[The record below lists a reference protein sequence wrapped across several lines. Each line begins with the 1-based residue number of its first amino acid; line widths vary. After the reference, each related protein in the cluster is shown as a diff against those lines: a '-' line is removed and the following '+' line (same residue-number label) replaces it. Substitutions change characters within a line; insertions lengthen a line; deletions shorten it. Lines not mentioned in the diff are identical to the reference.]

1 MSEFAKY
8 EKKWQKRWKKDRI
21 FEADPDPKKK
31 KFFLTVPYPYTN
43 GALHIGH
50 GRTYT
55 VGDLIARWKRM
66 QGFNVL
72 FPMASHMTGTP
83 VLGMVERIKA
93 GDKVAIEQY
102 KRDLRLYFETEDE
115 VNAQLAKFT
124 NPWTTASFFAK
135 VISQDFDALG
145 YSIDWRRKFTTG
157 DKTYNKF
164 IEWQYQKFMEKH
176 YIKQG
181 NYPLLYCPKCGNPV
195 GEDDLL
201 QGETAKIKEFT
212 AIKWGFEDGF
222 LVAATL
228 RPETIFGVT
237 NMWINP
243 KAKYVWAM
251 VDGEKWIVSKK
262 AVDKLRL
269 QAKEVKI
276 IEEFPGAKIIGK
288 TFRAIHDDH
297 EILILPADFVNP
309 DNATGVVYSV
319 PGHAPFDY
327 IALRDL
333 WEDPSG
339 LEKFGISAEDV
350 RGIEIIGM
358 IDIKGY
364 SEFPAKDAVEKR
376 DIASQ
381 HEDQKLEDATQEI
394 YKAEFYE
401 GVMKDNCAQFSGR
414 YIKDVK
420 EDVVAWM
427 KTNNT
432 CDVFYEPDTRP
443 VVCKCGTDVQVGVF
457 AGQWFLDYQSPGW
470 KETAWKALNEMAIIP
485 DIFRNLFEATFD
497 WLTQR
502 PCARKRGIGTRL
514 PFDPEWIIESLS
526 DSTIYMA
533 FYTIAHH
540 IADYKIKPEQLTY
553 EFFEYVFLG
562 KGTPKKV
569 SEKTD
574 IDAGLLKSMH
584 DEFTYWYPNDQRHT
598 APSHIS
604 NHLSFAIFH
613 HVAIFPEKHWIQ
625 KISLNEHLIM
635 EGGKMSKSKGN
646 VIPLVEIPKKY
657 GADVYRMYA
666 ISAAEPGSLM
676 DWREKDV
683 PTVKNRLRQFID
695 IVSKYGKKEPKVFLK
710 SDKPKPITRWLQS
723 RVNTIVQQSTEHLE
737 NFKLRDFAILVTS
750 EMNRIISYYLRRTE
764 IPKTEMEGALAYVCD
779 IWVRLMAPITPHT
792 SEELWSKMKR
802 EGYVSITAWPS
813 ADKKLMDP
821 EIETAQ
827 LVVDSTIRD
836 IREIVRLM
844 KGKKVSKVHV
854 YVAPQ
859 WMFDAMNS
867 IREANL
873 PLIVGDIMKHLMSNP
888 DFRQYGKEVKSIVD
902 RISKE
907 NGLWDHSSGSK
918 NEMQTL
924 QDAAKYMSSELGLE
938 VVLHESEGAD
948 YDPQNKA
955 RFALPGRVS
964 LFIE

>member
-66 QGFNVL
+66 QGYNVL

-83 VLGMVERIKA
+83 ILGMVERINS
-93 GDKVAIEQY
+93 GDKKAIEQY
-102 KRDLRLYFETEDE
+102 KRDLRLYFETEEE
-115 VNAQLAKFT
+115 VDAQLAKFKD
-124 NPWTTASFFAK
+124 PWVTASYFAK
-135 VISQDFDALG
+135 VISQDFEALG
-145 YSIDWRRKFTTG
+145 YGIDWRRKFTTG

-164 IEWQYQKFMEKH
+164 IEWQYQKFMEKK

-181 NYPLLYCPKCGNPV
+181 NYPLLYCPNDRNPV

-201 QGETAKIKEFT
+201 EGENAKIKEFT
-212 AIKWGFEDGF
+212 AIKWGFEDGY

-251 VDGEKWIVSKK
+251 VDGEKWIVSK
-262 AVDKLRL
+262 AAAEKLEL
-269 QAKEVKI
+269 QAKEVEI
-276 IEEFPGAKIIGK
+276 IEEFSGAKIIGK
-288 TFRAIHDDH
+288 KFRAIHDDH

-339 LEKFGISAEDV
+339 LSQYGISEEMV
-350 RGIEIIGM
+350 KGIEIIGM
-358 IDIKGY
+358 IDMKGY
-364 SEFPAKDAVEKR
+364 SEFPAKDAVEGR
-376 DIASQ
+376 DIESQ
-381 HEDQKLEDATQEI
+381 NEGEKLEDATQEI

-414 YIKDVK
+414 MIKDVK
-420 EDVVAWM
+420 DDVVAWM
-427 KTNNT
+427 KKNNT

-457 AGQWFLDYQSPGW
+457 AGQWFLDYNSEGW
-470 KETAWKALNEMAIIP
+470 KDDAWKALNEMEIIP
-485 DIFRNLFEATFD
+485 DMFRNLFEATFD

-533 FYTIAHH
+533 YYTIAHYITSH
-540 IADYKIKPEQLTY
+540 KLKPDNLTY
-553 EFFEYVFLG
+553 EFFDYLFLG
-562 KGTPKKV
+562 NGTPKKV
-569 SEKTD
+569 SEKTEID
-574 IDAGLLKSMH
+574 IELLKKMRN
-584 DEFTYWYPNDQRHT
+584 EFMYWYPNDQRHT

-613 HVAIFPEKHWIQ
+613 HVAIFPEKYWLQ

-683 PTVKNRLRQFID
+683 PTVRNRLRQFIE
-695 IVSKYGKKEPKVFLK
+695 IVTKYGKKEPKEFLK
-710 SDKPKPITRWLQS
+710 KDEPATATQWLQS
-723 RVNTIVQQSTEHLE
+723 KVNTIVQQSTMFLE
-737 NFKLRDFAILVTS
+737 NFKLRDYAIYVTS
-750 EMNRIISYYLRRTE
+750 EMNRIVSHYLRRNE
-764 IPKTEMEGALAYVCD
+764 VPKEEKEGAMAYVCD
-779 IWVRLMAPITPHT
+779 VWVRLMAPMTPHT
-792 SEELWSKMKR
+792 SEEMWSKMNR
-802 EGYVSITAWPS
+802 EGYVSLAAWP
-813 ADKKLMDP
+813 APNTKLIDV
-821 EIETAQ
+821 EAERAHD
-827 LVVDSTIRD
+827 VVESTIKD

-844 KGKKVSKVHV
+844 KGKKVSKVQV

-859 WMFDAMNS
+859 WMFEAMNS
-867 IREANL
+867 IRAAEI
-873 PLIVGDIMKHLMSNP
+873 PLIIGDIMKHLMSNP
-888 DFRQYGKEVKSIVD
+888 DFRQHGKEVKSIVD
-902 RISKE
+902 RIAKE
-907 NGLWDHSSGSK
+907 NGLWDHSASSK
-918 NEMQTL
+918 SEMKVL
-924 QDAAKYMSSELGLE
+924 EDSAGYMQAELGIDVIVHSAE
-938 VVLHESEGAD
+938 NAD